1 MMKRSQSRAGF
12 TITELL
18 ISVVIIAIGVV
29 GFSSAVGLVSA
40 ELWIGERDTD
50 VSMLVAD
57 QAEQLKSLPYELVQ
71 SGTRAEGDYR
81 LAWFVED
88 GDPKKVVLEATYL
101 RRSGSQMA
109 DTVVIYIP
117 R

>member
-1 MMKRSQSRAGF
+1 MEPSFGKAGF

-18 ISVVIIAIGVV
+18 ISMVVIAIGVV
-29 GFSSAVGLVSA
+29 GFSTAVGLVST

-57 QAEQLKSLPYELVQ
+57 QAERLKSLEYESVH
-71 SGTRAEGDYR
+71 SGARSEGDYQ
-81 LAWFVED
+81 LAWTVE
-88 GDPKKVVLEATYL
+88 GENPKKVVLEATYL
-101 RRSGSQMA
+101 RRSGSQTA
-109 DTVVIYIP
+109 DTVVVFIP

>member
-1 MMKRSQSRAGF
+1 MKKSYGRAGF
-12 TITELL
+12 TLTELL

-29 GFSSAVGLVSA
+29 GFSTAVGLVSA
-40 ELWIGERDTD
+40 ELRIGERDTD

-71 SGTRAEGDYR
+71 SGTRSEGDYR
-81 LAWFVED
+81 LAWFVE
-88 GDPKKVVLEATYL
+88 GDNPKRIILEATYL
-101 RRSGSQMA
+101 RRSGSQVA

>member
-1 MMKRSQSRAGF
+1 MKRSIGQSGF

-18 ISVVIIAIGVV
+18 ISMVIIGIGVV
-29 GFSSAVGLVSA
+29 GFSTAMGLVSA

-57 QAEQLKSLPYELVQ
+57 QAEQLKALPYEAVN
-71 SGTRAEGDYR
+71 SGMRSEGDYQ
-81 LAWFVED
+81 LAWMVEG
-88 GDPKKVVLEATYL
+88 GDPKKVVLEATYR
-101 RRSGSQMA
+101 RRSGSQTA
-109 DTVVIYIP
+109 DTLVIYIP